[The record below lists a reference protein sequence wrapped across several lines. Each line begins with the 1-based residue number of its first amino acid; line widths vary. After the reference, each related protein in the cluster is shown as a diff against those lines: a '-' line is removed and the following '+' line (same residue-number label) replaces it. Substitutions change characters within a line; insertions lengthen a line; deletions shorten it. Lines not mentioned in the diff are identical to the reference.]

1 PQSPT
6 PSSRLFTRTSERRAP
21 VEPKTLPARVTS
33 PVGNLSPPLT
43 HSAKI
48 TPGKVDRSRI
58 NSRGL
63 FSAEYGIGAFE
74 RNGER
79 GGLFAFRME

>member
-1 PQSPT
+1 M
-6 PSSRLFTRTSERRAP
+6 PSLRLFTRTSECHA
-21 VEPKTLPARVTS
+21 ARLSSPRLCLAKGTS

-58 NSRGL
+58 NSRDL

-74 RNGER
+74 RN
-79 GGLFAFRME
+79 